1 MSNNL
6 EVVLRVCSRS
16 LRTIV
21 SCVWTEHRNWSLHRV
36 NEGFDH
42 RLSATGNGA
51 VDLEQV
57 LSVIRNKKTPA
68 KVCLFQY
75 SALLPLA

>member
-1 MSNNL
+1 MFL
-6 EVVLRVCSRS
+6 ESVQDRYEPLSVVCGRS
-16 LRTIV
+16 IETGVYI
-21 SCVWTEHRNWSLHRV
+21 EV